1 MMRHAELSRMTIDF
15 IIPLHI
21 CMPWASGRA
30 VSSFSSFIPLI
41 FFSFILSSSS
51 SVFSSL
57 ASSSSRVSFTLS
69 LWFSPLFYYINYTF
83 QIVARDSSV
92 TLPNSKTLLFPF
104 FSSQFSQSVIPF
116 WQHLSLGF
124 SRSILFYD
132 SSSQISASGVG
143 IPLPWESW
151 LEGIIMAS
159 GKQEM
164 KAMDSEGA
172 LKLLSETKTPK
183 ALKPVKNIVKKSQN
197 PNSANAGE
205 AKVVSVSQKKSAM
218 TREVKAALQAQ
229 GEIKNNNRESQDD
242 NKDKNVIENKE
253 KQIDEKN
260 EVEGPVDQNTR
271 VLLLKK
277 SDNDHNSNNGE
288 GIAIEG
294 TKEISQSD
302 QNNKGKSQ
310 SDQDNKEKNQVD
322 EKKEE
327 QVQIGHKNNAQLGGL
342 ILMCSEKTRPD
353 CLRYM
358 VMGLPAYRQEYIKRV
373 KPGLKLFLYDF
384 DLKLLYGIYE
394 AASPGGMKLEPAAFN
409 GAFPAQVRFKVHK
422 DCMPLPLSVFKDV
435 IIENDNGNMFKT
447 ELTFQQVHKLSELFH
462 PVILHPNAHPA
473 PIPVHVPP
481 VLQPLH
487 GPIVPPVGIPENRR
501 EAPPHTQHGLSSGQP
516 YLIHPNAHPAHIP
529 VHVPPVFHPL
539 HGPIVPL
546 VGIPENRR
554 EVPPH
559 TQQGLSSGQPYL
571 PHPPNA
577 HPAPILV
584 HVPPVSHPQ
593 PRPGTMGIPENRRE
607 APPHTQQG
615 LSPRQPYL
623 PHTNAHPA
631 PIPVHVPLFHP
642 LPGTGTMG
650 IPENRREAPPHT
662 QQGLSSGQPYLPHPN
677 AHPLPGPGTVG
688 IPENRRDAP
697 PLTQQGLS
705 SGQPYLPFPNAH
717 PLPGPSTVG
726 IPENRR
732 EAPPHAQQGPSS
744 GQPYLPH
751 PNAHPAPI
759 PAHVPPV
766 FHPPPGP
773 STVGIPENRRE
784 EPPHAQQGPSS
795 RQPYLQNERRYEVPW
810 QGIPE
815 NRREAPPHILQGL
828 SSWQPYLLNNNERR
842 YEVPPHGS
850 DREQLPKYA
859 SSKQREFER
868 EQLPEYSA
876 SKQREY
882 EREQLPEYPAL
893 KQREY
898 EWEQLPKYLS
908 SKQRD
913 SVPENRETDPH
924 DPLALSE
931 REYRYFGLARE
942 PPPPT
947 SAQSPAAT
955 TALSASLDP
964 YRSSRDPHL
973 YSGSSSSSY
982 PRTSL
987 HPYSLLSRRDTDPID
1002 SDLHRRG
1009 GASQD
1014 APPLSTAALLGHSYG
1029 IPRKAE
1035 IEYRGRIYG
1044 ARTDEAEKVHT
1055 DHVADSPSDHSRRH
1069 QHQGGR
1075 PDVAS
1080 LPVSTRYSF
1089 AGMSSSFH

>member
-1 MMRHAELSRMTIDF
+1 
-15 IIPLHI
+15 
-21 CMPWASGRA
+21 
-30 VSSFSSFIPLI
+30 
-41 FFSFILSSSS
+41 
-51 SVFSSL
+51 
-57 ASSSSRVSFTLS
+57 
-69 LWFSPLFYYINYTF
+69 
-83 QIVARDSSV
+83 
-92 TLPNSKTLLFPF
+92 
-104 FSSQFSQSVIPF
+104 
-116 WQHLSLGF
+116 
-124 SRSILFYD
+124 
-132 SSSQISASGVG
+132 
-143 IPLPWESW
+143 
-151 LEGIIMAS
+151 
-159 GKQEM
+159 M
-164 KAMDSEGA
+164 KAMDSDGA

-218 TREVKAALQAQ
+218 TEEVKATLQAQ
-229 GEIKNNNRESQDD
+229 GEIKNDNREAQDD

-277 SDNDHNSNNGE
+277 SDNDHNGNNGKA
-288 GIAIEG
+288 IVIEG
-294 TKEISQSD
+294 TKETSQSD

-310 SDQDNKEKNQVD
+310 MDQDNKEKNQVD

-327 QVQIGHKNNAQLGGL
+327 QVPIGHKNNAQLGGL
-342 ILMCSEKTRPD
+342 ILMCNERTRPD

-358 VMGLPAYRQEYIKRV
+358 VMGLPAYRQGYIMRV

-409 GAFPAQVRFKVHK
+409 GAFPAQVRFKVYK
-422 DCMPLPLSVFKDV
+422 DCMPLPLSVFKDA

-481 VLQPLH
+481 VLHPLR

-516 YLIHPNAHPAHIP
+516 YLIHPNARPAHIP

-539 HGPIVPL
+539 RGPIA
-546 VGIPENRR
+546 
-554 EVPPH
+554 
-559 TQQGLSSGQPYL
+559 L
-571 PHPPNA
+571 P
-577 HPAPILV
+577 V
-584 HVPPVSHPQ
+584 
-593 PRPGTMGIPENRRE
+593 GIPENRRE

-615 LSPRQPYL
+615 LSPGQPYL

-642 LPGTGTMG
+642 LPGPSTMG

-688 IPENRRDAP
+688 IPENIREAP
-697 PLTQQGLS
+697 PHTQQGLS
-705 SGQPYLPFPNAH
+705 SGQPYLPHPNAH
-717 PLPGPSTVG
+717 PLPGPGTVG

-732 EAPPHAQQGPSS
+732 EAPPLAQQGPSS
-744 GQPYLPH
+744 KQPYLPH

-784 EPPHAQQGPSS
+784 EPPHTQQGPSS
-795 RQPYLQNERRYEVPW
+795 RQPYLHNERRYEDPW

-815 NRREAPPHILQGL
+815 NRREASPHTLQGL
-828 SSWQPYLLNNNERR
+828 SSGQPYLLNNERR
-842 YEVPPHGS
+842 YEVPPQGS

-882 EREQLPEYPAL
+882 EREQLPEYPAS

-898 EWEQLPKYLS
+898 EWGQLAKYLS

-931 REYRYFGLARE
+931 REYQYFGLGRE

-947 SAQSPAAT
+947 SAHSPAAT
-955 TALSASLDP
+955 TTLSASLDP

-1002 SDLHRRG
+1002 SDLHRRR

-1014 APPLSTAALLGHSYG
+1014 APPISTAAHLGHSYG

-1035 IEYRGRIYG
+1035 IEYGGRIFV

-1055 DHVADSPSDHSRRH
+1055 AHDADSPSDYSRRH
-1069 QHQGGR
+1069 QHQGGG

-1089 AGMSSSFH
+1089 AVIFMTGRWQKHSLTTTGQFQ